1 MQLIQNPRG
10 NYRFLT
16 GIAPYSSGVAAD
28 DGYEIIHATMTN
40 PVPFRRGF
48 EIINEHLKAHG
59 RQRQALCAI
68 ELRSPEPFSFEGFSE
83 FNQGY
88 QDILIDWDLIVDG
101 INPIAR
107 TNIAP
112 EVGPPEE
119 PCLYAFSYTIPCKEA
134 QNLNTFVVAGAGELT
149 EGSLSPAG
157 IVRAGETGV
166 DAMRKKAAHVMG
178 TMEARLFGLKLTWEH
193 VKAVDIYTVHPLHP
207 ILEETILKPLKQAVI
222 HGLHWFYGRPPIIGL
237 EFEMDMRGIR
247 RDIRLDT

>member
-28 DGYEIIHATMTN
+28 DGYEIIHATMTK
-40 PVPFRRGF
+40 PAPYRRGF
-48 EIINEHLKAHG
+48 EIINEHLKAHC

-88 QDILIDWDLIVDG
+88 QNILIDWDLIVDG

-134 QNLNTFVVAGAGELT
+134 QNPNTFVVAGAGELA
-149 EGSLSPAG
+149 EGSMSPEG
-157 IVRAGETGV
+157 IVRAGETDV
-166 DAMRKKAAHVMG
+166 DAMREKAAHVMG
-178 TMEARLFGLKLTWEH
+178 TMEARLSGLKLTWEH

-222 HGLHWFYGRPPIIGL
+222 HGLRWFYGRPPIIGL

-247 RDIRLDT
+247 RDIRLEP